1 MGEFILIIAWA
12 IRMTSCFVYRA
23 SSSCRP

>member
-1 MGEFILIIAWA
+1 MGEFILIIVRAL
-12 IRMTSCFVYRA
+12 RLTSCFVYRA